1 MLPTFGC
8 EGGGAGGVAE
18 EDVSSKA
25 ANMSSDAGLDEL
37 LVTPPPPPPPPAA
50 APSPV
55 EPTDFWLPVD
65 GSRSRAG
72 CAGDSEGVSCRIIEK

>member
-1 MLPTFGC
+1 M
-8 EGGGAGGVAE
+8 AE

-37 LVTPPPPPPPPAA
+37 LVTPLPPPPPSPAAAA

-65 GSRSRAG
+65 GIRSRAG